1 MLKNRQRVPVQRS
14 LIYPPN
20 LFAEEAPTESES
32 AAWTCLRTKP
42 RSEKRFAEWL
52 AGRRTPHFLPTLVRM
67 TKSHRRV
74 RHTLAP
80 LFPSYLFVAGDAS
93 KSDFKGAPWL
103 VDVVPATPEQR
114 RMLHGELWRL
124 HRALESGSPLELVN
138 ELEPGEIVEVVAGAM
153 KGVLG
158 RFQRWGKQGRLVL
171 WVEMLGAGASVE
183 IDETCVS
190 RL

>member
-1 MLKNRQRVPVQRS
+1 VLKNRQRELVQRTI
-14 LIYPPN
+14 IYPPN

-52 AGRRTPHFLPTLVRM
+52 AGRRTPHFLPTLMRM

-74 RHTLAP
+74 RHTPAP
-80 LFPSYLFVAGDAS
+80 LFPSYLFVAGEAS
-93 KSDFKGAPWL
+93 KGDFKGAPWL
-103 VDVVPATPEQR
+103 VDVVPSTSAQR
-114 RMLHGELWRL
+114 RLLHGELWRL
-124 HRALESGSPLELVN
+124 HRALESGSPLELVS
-138 ELEPGEIVEVVAGAM
+138 ELEPGEMVEVVAGAM

-183 IDETCVS
+183 IDEACVS

>member
-1 MLKNRQRVPVQRS
+1 MLRNRQREPVQRS
-14 LIYPPN
+14 IVYPQN
-20 LFAEEAPTESES
+20 LFADEAPTASGATVWS
-32 AAWTCLRTKP
+32 CLRTKP

-52 AGRRTPHFLPTLVRM
+52 SGRSAPHFLPTLVRM

-74 RHTLAP
+74 RRTLAP
-80 LFPSYLFVAGDAS
+80 LFPGYLFVAGEAS

-103 VDVVPATPEQR
+103 VDVVPATAEQQR
-114 RMLHGELWRL
+114 ALHGELWRL

-138 ELEPGEIVEVVAGAM
+138 ELEPGEMVEVVAGAM

-183 IDETCVS
+183 IDEACVS